1 MAEGLL
7 LGGIVL
13 VSALLQSV
21 SGFGFGIVLM
31 AVAPLFL
38 PYETALGLSTIL
50 GIVLNASILLRCW
63 RHIDWKQ
70 LWLPLIFGLLGAT
83 AGVFLLSS
91 SPPQVYKRALGVF
104 LLLLSIWFFFFS
116 ERVRI
121 KANLRNAGIAGAISG
136 ICGGLFTIN
145 GPPMVL
151 YFISVIKDKRVYQAT
166 LQAYFFLNAVWL
178 LALRLLMHQIPAGV
192 GTLTLWG
199 LAGLIIGSLVGGKIF
214 DRVDSAKL
222 KRFIYLFMAVA
233 GLWIAIRG

>member
-1 MAEGLL
+1 
-7 LGGIVL
+7 
-13 VSALLQSV
+13 
-21 SGFGFGIVLM
+21 
-31 AVAPLFL
+31 
-38 PYETALGLSTIL
+38 
-50 GIVLNASILLRCW
+50 
-63 RHIDWKQ
+63 
-70 LWLPLIFGLLGAT
+70 
-83 AGVFLLSS
+83 
-91 SPPQVYKRALGVF
+91 
-104 LLLLSIWFFFFS
+104 
-116 ERVRI
+116 
-121 KANLRNAGIAGAISG
+121 
-136 ICGGLFTIN
+136 
-145 GPPMVL
+145 MVL